1 MAEDEEYDL
10 EQQLECQLVE
20 HRDSVTGVD
29 EALAG
34 DPENAELLMV
44 REELASAIKA
54 AEEGLLHLK
63 RSRLLREVDSMEDL
77 RTAAK
82 LEIADTGVKP
92 LEPTKVE
99 PEPLQMVVPFAV
111 GSKCRFRHIDGR
123 WYNGQVIEMEY
134 DKLAR
139 VSFLTP
145 TSENMQICKFYLQQ
159 RCRFGSNCRMSHG
172 TTLPIDL
179 LKQYIPTVWQQSLV
193 GSNILAT
200 SDRGNG
206 IWRHAELESWDDEI
220 QCGHVVFVDDG
231 SQLDLGIDALSLSE
245 FAEVSDDDNDVSGDE
260 SESSDGTAEEE
271 EDNDSSFH
279 RISFGN
285 LEKTEW
291 GQQNETVIFAKWEKH
306 TRGMASKMMANMGYR
321 EGMGLGKSEQGIVNP
336 IQVRVLPPKQSLD
349 YIGDS
354 LHGKDEVKASKK
366 KSRGGKRKRD
376 KKFAAAVRS
385 VKDEEERRS
394 DVFGFINNQLAMQK
408 EAEQSFEAN
417 KRVDKGEYKGQ
428 VQVKEK
434 DSKETRR
441 SLVAYEDEV
450 KELRKKIEKLEEMA
464 QRNRK
469 EKVVYEAVCRKLLE
483 ARKALQE
490 AETTHAFA
498 TNAVQSKEKEKRWL
512 KF

>member
-1 MAEDEEYDL
+1 MAEEEEYDL

-20 HRDSVTGVD
+20 HRDSVTGVN

-44 REELASAIKA
+44 REELANAIKA

-63 RSRLLREVDSMEDL
+63 RSRLLREIDSMEDL
-77 RTAAK
+77 RTTSK
-82 LEIADTGVKP
+82 LETADARVKP
-92 LEPTKVE
+92 LESTKVE
-99 PEPLQMVVPFAV
+99 PEPLEIVPFTV

-123 WYNGQVIEMEY
+123 WYNGQVIEMEN

-172 TTLPIDL
+172 ITVPNEL
-179 LKQYIPTVWQQSLV
+179 LKQYIPTVWRQSLV
-193 GSNILAT
+193 GSNILAS
-200 SDRGNG
+200 SDRSNG

-220 QCGHVVFVDDG
+220 QSGRVVFVDDG
-231 SQLDLGIDALSLSE
+231 SQLDLGIDTLSLSE
-245 FAEVSDDDNDVSGDE
+245 FAEVSDDDDDVSGDE
-260 SESSDGTAEEE
+260 SESSDGTGEEE

-285 LEKTEW
+285 LKKTEW

-306 TRGMASKMMANMGYR
+306 TRGIASRMMANMGYR
-321 EGMGLGKSEQGIVNP
+321 EGRGLGKSEQGIVNP
-336 IQVRVLPPKQSLD
+336 IQVKVLPPKQSLD

-366 KSRGGKRKRD
+366 KSRGGKRKRE
-376 KKFAAAVRS
+376 KKFAAAVRAA
-385 VKDEEERRS
+385 KDGEEKGS
-394 DVFGFINNQLAMQK
+394 DVFGFINNQLAMQM
-408 EAEQSFEAN
+408 ETEQSFEAN

-428 VQVKEK
+428 AQVKER

-469 EKVVYEAVCRKLLE
+469 EKVVYEAVCRKLHE

-490 AETTHAFA
+490 AETTHASA

>member
-1 MAEDEEYDL
+1 MAEEEEYDL

-20 HRDSVTGVD
+20 HRDSVTDVD

-63 RSRLLREVDSMEDL
+63 RSRLLREVDLMEDL
-77 RTAAK
+77 KTTTSLETADA
-82 LEIADTGVKP
+82 GVEP

-99 PEPLQMVVPFAV
+99 PEPVEMVPFAV

-172 TTLPIDL
+172 IAVPIAL
-179 LKQYIPTVWQQSLV
+179 LKQYIPTAWQQSLV

-245 FAEVSDDDNDVSGDE
+245 FAEVSDDDDDVSGDE
-260 SESSDGTAEEE
+260 SESSNGTDEEEE
-271 EDNDSSFH
+271 EDNDSSFD

-285 LEKTEW
+285 LKKTEW
-291 GQQNETVIFAKWEKH
+291 QPQNETVIFAKWEKH
-306 TRGMASKMMANMGYR
+306 TRGIASKMMANMGYR

-349 YIGDS
+349 YIGVS
-354 LHGKDEVKASKK
+354 HGKDEVKASKK
-366 KSRGGKRKRD
+366 KSRGGKRKRE
-376 KKFAAAVRS
+376 KKFAAAIRDA
-385 VKDEEERRS
+385 KDEEERRS
-394 DVFGFINNQLAMQK
+394 DVFDFINNQLAMQK
-408 EAEQSFEAN
+408 EAEQRFEVN

-428 VQVKEK
+428 VQVKER

-469 EKVVYEAVCRKLLE
+469 EKVVYEAVCRKLHE

-490 AETTHAFA
+490 AETTHASA

>member
-1 MAEDEEYDL
+1 MAEEEEYDL

-20 HRDSVTGVD
+20 HRDSVTGVN

-44 REELASAIKA
+44 REELANAIKA

-63 RSRLLREVDSMEDL
+63 RSRLLREIDSMEDL
-77 RTAAK
+77 RTTSK
-82 LEIADTGVKP
+82 LETADARVKP

-99 PEPLQMVVPFAV
+99 PEPLEIVPFTV

-123 WYNGQVIEMEY
+123 WYNGQVIETEY
-134 DKLAR
+134 DKLVR

-172 TTLPIDL
+172 ITVPIEL
-179 LKQYIPTVWQQSLV
+179 LKQYIPTVWRQSLV
-193 GSNILAT
+193 GSNILAS
-200 SDRGNG
+200 SDRSNG

-220 QCGHVVFVDDG
+220 QSGRVVFVDDG

-245 FAEVSDDDNDVSGDE
+245 FAEVSDDDDDVSGDE
-260 SESSDGTAEEE
+260 SESSDGTGEEE

-285 LEKTEW
+285 LKKTEG

-306 TRGMASKMMANMGYR
+306 TRGIASRMMANMGYR

-336 IQVRVLPPKQSLD
+336 IQVKVLPPKQSLD

-366 KSRGGKRKRD
+366 KSRGGKRKRE
-376 KKFAAAVRS
+376 KKFAAAVRAA
-385 VKDEEERRS
+385 KDGEEKGS
-394 DVFGFINNQLAMQK
+394 DVFGFINNQLAMQM
-408 EAEQSFEAN
+408 ETEQSFEAN

-428 VQVKEK
+428 AQVKER

-464 QRNRK
+464 QRNHK
-469 EKVVYEAVCRKLLE
+469 EKVVYEAVCRKLHE

-490 AETTHAFA
+490 AETTHASA